1 MGIFINGMPANTP
14 EEKRKAI
21 ESQGGTYNKSIK
33 GGYVEV
39 KGNKSSSFSNNFQDV
54 NIGNYADT
62 LSGDSVQQA
71 VQFNFDDDFDNG
83 NQTPGTGNYTENL
96 QGNYI
101 NLANQYTI
109 SYGGYDLVW
118 NQHANNRYIGSIEV
132 KDEDYELKAILDREQ
147 SKFVCYIPGI
157 VAMGNGIEVDSLND
171 VKIIEWAVVAIQE
184 NF

>member
-1 MGIFINGMPANTP
+1 MKLDMGIFINGMPANTP
-14 EEKRKAI
+14 EEKRKAM
-21 ESQGGTYNKSIK
+21 ESQGGTYNQLIK
-33 GGYVEV
+33 GDYVQV
-39 KGNKSSSFSNNFQDV
+39 HGNQI
-54 NIGNYADT
+54 NIDDGLDG
-62 LSGDSVQQA
+62 L
-71 VQFNFDDDFDNG
+71 FDKLKNKYEEEAANG
-83 NQTPGTGNYTENL
+83 NQTPGTGNYTEKL

-101 NLANQYTI
+101 NLSTQYTI
-109 SYGGYDLVW
+109 SYGGYYLVW

-157 VAMGNGIEVDSLND
+157 VAMGKGIEVDSLND